1 MLKCVNEC
9 DSKKEYLMSYRN
21 IKNRERRICN
31 EIQRLQ
37 SDKIVP
43 DAAGWDPP
51 EDTRIC
57 DLPDYCLL
65 LRDEVNKLQ
74 QERLDKIR
82 MYRDIEER
90 IRQMPCENEKEVLRL
105 RYLTGMSWEDVAEE
119 MSYSC
124 QHIHRIH
131 ALALK
136 NF

>member
-1 MLKCVNEC
+1 MLKCVKERDN
-9 DSKKEYLMSYRN
+9 KKEYLMSYRDTR
-21 IKNRERRICN
+21 KRERRIYN

-37 SDKIVP
+37 KDKIVP

-51 EDTRIC
+51 EETGIC

-65 LRDEVNKLQ
+65 LRGEVDKLQ
-74 QERLDKIR
+74 RERVSKIR
-82 MYRDIEER
+82 IYRDIEER
-90 IRQMPCENEKEVLRL
+90 IRQMPCENEREVLRL
-105 RYLTGMSWEDVAEE
+105 RYLTGMSWEGVAEE

-131 ALALK
+131 ALALE